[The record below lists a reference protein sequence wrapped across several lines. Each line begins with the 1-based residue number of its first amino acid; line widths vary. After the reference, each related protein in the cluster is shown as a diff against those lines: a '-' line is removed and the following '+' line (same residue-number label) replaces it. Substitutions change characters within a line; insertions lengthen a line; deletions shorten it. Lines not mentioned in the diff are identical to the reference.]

1 MELQTRLIPIQ
12 KQDFQWDMTVNFGH
26 NRSTVTE
33 LFGDTKALV
42 LGSYWGVN
50 VEARKGQPYG
60 TLFGSAYERVDD
72 PNSQYFGQ
80 IIVDADG
87 LPIAAAER
95 KVLGNYQP
103 DWVGG
108 LNNHLRWRNVDF
120 SFLIDTHQGGQLF
133 STTNMWGNYTGVFA
147 STLKGR
153 EVDWDNPGVIARGV
167 QQNDDGSFSPNTTP
181 VIAAYYYENGYFIN
195 EASVYDASF
204 WKLREV
210 SLAYTLPRA
219 TTRRL
224 GLTGLTVSAIGRNLW
239 LHSKAPNID
248 PETAFD
254 ASNVQGIEGE
264 QLPTPRSI
272 GFTVSVTP

>member
-1 MELQTRLIPIQ
+1 
-12 KQDFQWDMTVNFGH
+12 
-26 NRSTVTE
+26 
-33 LFGDTKALV
+33 V
-42 LGSYWGVN
+42 LGTYWGVN
-50 VEARKGQPYG
+50 VEARRGEPYG
-60 TLFGSAYERVDD
+60 TLFGSAYLRVKDKSS
-72 PNSQYFGQ
+72 PYYGQ
-80 IIVDADG
+80 IITDGG
-87 LPIAAAER
+87 LPATDPER
-95 KVLGNYQP
+95 QVLGNYQP

-108 LNNHLRWRNVDF
+108 LNNHFRYRNLDF

-153 EVDWDNPGVIARGV
+153 EVDWNDPGIVVKGVVDNG
-167 QQNDDGSFSPNTTP
+167 DGTYSPNTET
-181 VIAAYYYENGYFIN
+181 VLAQDYFENGYYIN

-204 WKLREV
+204 VKLREV
-210 SLAYTLPRA
+210 SLGYTLPRS

-239 LHSKAPNID
+239 LHSKVPNID